1 MLFCYYT
8 KIGDCMKSKKIT
20 ISYWAVTIIFCLA
33 NLLSGISGFFP
44 NEQSAAVMALL
55 GYPGY
60 LLLFIGVGKILGS
73 VALLQTKFRTIKE
86 WAYAGFTIDYLS
98 ASASFYIVN
107 GGFFAILFPL
117 IFLAIMFVS
126 YWLWKKND
134 SAT

>member
-1 MLFCYYT
+1 
-8 KIGDCMKSKKIT
+8 MKSKTIT

-107 GGFFAILFPL
+107 GGFFAIFFPL
-117 IFLAIMFVS
+117 IFLAVMFVS
-126 YWLWKKND
+126 YWLWKKKD